1 MRLILGLALVCL
13 ATTAYAQ
20 TAPAQP
26 DPAAGQPLPPALPPP
41 PPEEIARAH
50 FSGKRLAIE
59 ILAGEAVTI
68 GTSLALCSGPN
79 SCPGDG
85 WLAFGVDFAA
95 TPLAVWGVGSMMG
108 GQGTLL
114 ASYLGAS
121 PAVTP
126 LSMPGSPNESPGD
139 TLSRIQIEATIAM
152 IILPATS
159 ALLYEVSSQIVS
171 AKWQREH
178 APALALRPLLGRAS
192 GAVASVGLRF

>member
-13 ATTAYAQ
+13 ATTAHAQ
-20 TAPAQP
+20 TAP
-26 DPAAGQPLPPALPPP
+26 DPAGQPLPPAPAPAP
-41 PPEEIARAH
+41 PPEEISRAH

-85 WLAFGVDFAA
+85 WLAFGVDFAV

-126 LSMPGSPNESPGD
+126 LGMPGPANEAPGD
-139 TLSRIQIEATIAM
+139 TLSRIQLEATISM

-178 APALALRPLLGRAS
+178 APALTLRPLVGRSS
-192 GAVASVGLRF
+192 GAVASVGVRF